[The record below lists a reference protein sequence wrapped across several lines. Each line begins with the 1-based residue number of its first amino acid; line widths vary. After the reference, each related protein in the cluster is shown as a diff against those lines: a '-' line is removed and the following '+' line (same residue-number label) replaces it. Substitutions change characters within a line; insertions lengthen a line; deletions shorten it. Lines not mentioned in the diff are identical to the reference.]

1 MILIGPGTG
10 IAPFRGFVQERAWQR
25 AQGMAAGPVWL
36 FTGGRHPQHDALHGD
51 ELAQWAAQGV
61 VQLSAAWSALA
72 GHPWRFVQDALW
84 AQRDS
89 LWPWLGDGALL
100 CLCGDGKAMAPA
112 VRNTLLR
119 IATDKLGGDAS
130 AAQTWFGDLTAK
142 GRFLQDVFN

>member
-1 MILIGPGTG
+1 M
-10 IAPFRGFVQERAWQR
+10 
-25 AQGMAAGPVWL
+25 
-36 FTGGRHPQHDALHGD
+36 
-51 ELAQWAAQGV
+51 

-100 CLCGDGKAMAPA
+100 YLCGDGKAMAPA
-112 VRNTLLR
+112 VRDTLLR

-130 AAQTWFGDLTAK
+130 AAQTWFGDLTAH
-142 GRFLQDVFN
+142 GRFLQESLFVEIPRRHGRGQRGHA